1 MSYSANAE
9 LITEHSITKNVKQNR
24 SLLSGLLELSSQH
37 AKRLSGHRRPKLCAS
52 SLDFEFIRECMK
64 TGT

>member
-24 SLLSGLLELSSQH
+24 SLRDVRAPGVVKS
-37 AKRLSGHRRPKLCAS
+37 A
-52 SLDFEFIRECMK
+52 
-64 TGT
+64 